1 MAAQP
6 VWVTEHYWP
15 GVVDELVLAQAQRL
29 SGARGWWGTLVLP
42 GQQTVFGLFLAD
54 GPDDVREAVARV
66 AAPSIHVTP
75 GLLLGAASLAA
86 PERQSPMRPCGR
98 AARWGP

>member
-29 SGARGWWGTLVLP
+29 SGARDWWGTLVLP

-66 AAPSIHVTP
+66 AAPSIYVTP
-75 GLLLGAASLAA
+75 GLLLGAALGSMKT
-86 PERQSPMRPCGR
+86 QSTP
-98 AARWGP
+98 

>member
-29 SGARGWWGTLVLP
+29 SGALVLP

-86 PERQSPMRPCGR
+86 PERQSAMRPCGR